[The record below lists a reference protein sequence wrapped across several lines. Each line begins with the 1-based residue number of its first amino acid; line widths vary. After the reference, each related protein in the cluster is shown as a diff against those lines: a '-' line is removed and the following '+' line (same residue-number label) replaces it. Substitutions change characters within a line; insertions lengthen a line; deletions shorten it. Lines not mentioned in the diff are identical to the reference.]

1 MPFLLPGIHAY
12 LASRHHLKLN
22 SAGRHAV
29 SINFMG
35 S

>member
-1 MPFLLPGIHAY
+1 MPFLLLGIHMN